1 MDIPR
6 ALRALPT
13 LPARARDR
21 FRDLWEEDVAEDGER
36 SFRSGYEDDR
46 PAEELERFHTLARER
61 TPSHIYEGT
70 RLLFFPFVGVLWRP
84 RPVDSHHVPAAGPV
98 ILAPNHFSFLDHFF
112 AGIFLRRKVVYVAKS
127 QLFRLPLELWLAQ
140 MRAFPIRRGRGDTE
154 TFTTAN
160 AVLGRGG
167 VVLMYAEGGRAR
179 GEALGSPRS
188 GVGRLA
194 LESGVPVVPVAIVGT
209 QGVRDWRSGR
219 FPKVTIRYGDA
230 IRFEHVAEPD
240 RDQARAAADEIFTR
254 VRRLHQ
260 EVSSAA

>member
-6 ALRALPT
+6 ALRALPS

-21 FRDLWEEDVAEDGER
+21 FRDLREEDTAEDGER
-36 SFRSGYEDDR
+36 SFRSGYEDER
-46 PAEELERFHTLARER
+46 PAEDFERFHSLARER
-61 TPSHIYEGT
+61 SPSQVYEGT
-70 RLLFFPFVGVLWRP
+70 RLLFLPFVGLLWRP
-84 RPVDSHHVPAAGPV
+84 QPVDSHHVPAAGPA

-127 QLFRLPLELWLAQ
+127 QLFRFPLELWLAQ

-167 VVLMYAEGGRAR
+167 MVLMYAEGGRAR

-194 LESGVPVVPVAIVGT
+194 LESGAPVVPVAIVGT
-209 QGVRDWRSGR
+209 QGVRDWRNGR
-219 FPKVTIRYGDA
+219 FPKVTIRYGDP
-230 IRFEHVAEPD
+230 IRFEHVEEPD
-240 RDQARAAADEIFTR
+240 RGQSRAAAEEIFMR
-254 VRRLHQ
+254 VRRMHQ
-260 EVSSAA
+260 EVSAA